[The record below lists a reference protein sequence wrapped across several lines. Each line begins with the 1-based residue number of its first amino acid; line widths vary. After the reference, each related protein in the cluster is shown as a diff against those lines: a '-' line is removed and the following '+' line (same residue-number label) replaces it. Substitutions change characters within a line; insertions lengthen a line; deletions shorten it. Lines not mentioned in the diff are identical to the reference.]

1 MSPAAAPATNFEARK
16 RIRKERTED
25 QPLKHLG
32 DRTDV
37 ALVEGFSDALAGHGA
52 WRYDLGSRAT
62 EWSDAVYRIHGVTRE
77 CFDPEP
83 NAIAELIHPD
93 DIDEYRAIVREA
105 VASRAPF
112 TVQHRIVRPD
122 DVVRTVILRGAYMP
136 SPGGPGVLIG
146 TTEDVSGKS
155 GVEERLWFLANQDSL
170 TGLFNRRRFMDEL
183 EREVALAR
191 RSGAEGAV
199 LMLDLDRFKEIND
212 TLGHTAGDSLLV
224 RVAEVLRERLR
235 STDMLGRLGGDEFAL
250 VLPACG
256 IEDAETIGAELAW
269 ALSETTIRIAGR
281 DRHVTTSIGIAPF
294 GLLKND
300 SAEALLVEADLAMYR
315 AKAAG
320 GAAMEVFTEE
330 IRAEL
335 GARVRTEA
343 QLREALERGQLRVHY
358 QPIVS
363 LADQAPVGCEALVRW
378 MHPER
383 GMVAPDEFIPVAE
396 EYGLIGRLGQWVL
409 ERACDQARRWRAM
422 GHDLYVAVNVSPLQ
436 LAGSD
441 VASGVAR
448 VLARTELPPEL
459 LYLEMTETALLE
471 DASDALP
478 ALRELKELGI
488 RLALDDFGG
497 GSSSFELLRE
507 LPIDVIKIDRL
518 FVSGIPHQREDR
530 AIVAAVLSLAQELE
544 LTVIAEGVESDR
556 QHSELRMMGCH
567 YAQGF
572 HYARPGP
579 PDELDLGANNAAV
592 QPRVGDPYVGSLG
605 DWDGPLEKVAPPPAE
620 RVATPAPAPAASS

>member
-1 MSPAAAPATNFEARK
+1 
-16 RIRKERTED
+16 
-25 QPLKHLG
+25 
-32 DRTDV
+32 
-37 ALVEGFSDALAGHGA
+37 VEGFSDALAGHGA
-52 WRYDLGSRAT
+52 WRYDLGTRAT
-62 EWSDAVYRIHGVTRE
+62 EWSDAVYRIHGVTRQ

-93 DIDEYRAIVREA
+93 DIDEYTAILREA
-105 VASRAPF
+105 VASREPF
-112 TVQHRIVRPD
+112 TVQHRIIRPD
-122 DVVRTVILRGAYMP
+122 DAVRTVIVRGAYMP
-136 SPGGPGVLIG
+136 SPSGPGVLIG

-183 EREVALAR
+183 EREVAMAR
-191 RSGAEGAV
+191 RTGVEGAV
-199 LMLDLDRFKEIND
+199 LMLDLDRFKEVND
-212 TLGHTAGDSLLV
+212 TLGHTAGDSLLI

-235 STDMLGRLGGDEFAL
+235 TTDTLGRLGGDEFAL
-250 VLPACG
+250 LLPACG
-256 IEDAETIGAELAW
+256 IDDAEAIGAELAW

-294 GLLKND
+294 GLRKND

-358 QPIVS
+358 QPIVP
-363 LADQAPVGCEALVRW
+363 LAGGTPVGCEALVRW

-409 ERACDQARRWRAM
+409 ERACDQARHWRRM
-422 GHDLYVAVNVSPLQ
+422 GHHLYVAVNVSPLQ
-436 LAGSD
+436 LSDSD

-448 VLARTELPPEL
+448 VLARTDLPPDL
-459 LYLEMTETALLE
+459 LCLEMTETALLE

-478 ALRELKELGI
+478 ALRELKSLGV

-518 FVSGIPHQREDR
+518 FVSGLHEGRVDR

-556 QHSELRMMGCH
+556 QHSDLRTMGCQ

-572 HYARPGP
+572 LYARPAP
-579 PDELDLGANNAAV
+579 ADELELGGYNAAA
-592 QPRVGDPYVGSLG
+592 QPGVRDPSTGSLHAG
-605 DWDGPLEKVAPPPAE
+605 KGAPRKVAPPAPV
-620 RVATPAPAPAASS
+620 RVATPAPMRTPAPAASS